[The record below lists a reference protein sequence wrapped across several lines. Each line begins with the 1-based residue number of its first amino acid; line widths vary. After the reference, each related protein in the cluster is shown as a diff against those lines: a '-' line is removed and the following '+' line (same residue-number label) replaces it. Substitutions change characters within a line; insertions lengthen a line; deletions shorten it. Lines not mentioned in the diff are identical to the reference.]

1 MHYTRET
8 MAETT
13 VRGMIQVYTGEGK
26 GKTTAA
32 LGLAFRAIGHG
43 RKVYIIQFLKGPEL
57 TGELISAQKLGPW
70 LTIKPM
76 GRDGF
81 TNLVNPGFKDR
92 ELAQKALDHAWQL
105 IRNQACDILILDE
118 VNIAAAYNLIAVQ
131 DLLDLMEA
139 KPDGMELILTGR
151 HALPEIIQ
159 KADLVTEMKNLKH
172 YYEKGVP
179 DRISAE
185 R

>member
-1 MHYTRET
+1 

-32 LGLAFRAIGHG
+32 LGLAMRAVGHG
-43 RKVYIIQFLKGPEL
+43 RRVYMIQFLKGGPTK
-57 TGELISAQKLGPW
+57 TGEIASAKKLGPL

-76 GRDGF
+76 GRAGF
-81 TNLVNPGFKDR
+81 TNLANPDIEDR
-92 ELAQKALDHAWQL
+92 ELAQKALDHAWQV
-105 IRNQACDILILDE
+105 IRSRACDILILDE
-118 VNIAAAYNLIAVQ
+118 VNIAAAFNLVSVQ
-131 DLLDLMEA
+131 ELLELMDA
-139 KPDGMELILTGR
+139 KPEEMELILTGR
-151 HALPEIIQ
+151 YAPPEIIQ

>member
-1 MHYTRET
+1 MT
-8 MAETT
+8 ETT
-13 VRGMIQVYTGEGK
+13 LRGMIQVYTGEGK

-32 LGLAFRAIGHG
+32 LGLAMRAVGHG
-43 RKVYIIQFLKGPEL
+43 RKVYMIQFLKGGPQK
-57 TGELISAQKLGPW
+57 TGEIASAEKLGPL

-76 GRDGF
+76 GRAGF
-81 TNLVNPGFKDR
+81 TNLANPGFKDR

-105 IRNQACDILILDE
+105 IRYNACDILILDE

-131 DLLDLMEA
+131 DLLDLMAA

-151 HALPEIIQ
+151 HAPPEIIE